1 MGISES
7 IDRLVFPPNKNYLIR
22 HESEKKIMRSL
33 FKSVAAFLASAI
45 FTSAALAAEHTKDSL
60 DDVKAKLK
68 EKKAVVL
75 DVREKD
81 EWDAGHLK
89 DAELLPLSKIKA
101 GADPKEAIKDLKK
114 DTIIYTHCKA
124 GKRALQAADL
134 LKQKGYD
141 VRALKQGYEELL
153 KAGFEKAEKK

>member
-1 MGISES
+1 M
-7 IDRLVFPPNKNYLIR
+7 RLIITSTAALLACAVF
-22 HESEKKIMRSL
+22 
-33 FKSVAAFLASAI
+33 ASA
-45 FTSAALAAEHTKDSL
+45 APPAEHTKDSL
-60 DDVKAKLK
+60 DDVKAKVK

-89 DAELLPLSKIKA
+89 DAALLPLSKIKE

-124 GKRALQAADL
+124 GRRALQAADL

-141 VRALKQGYEELL
+141 VRALKQGYDELL